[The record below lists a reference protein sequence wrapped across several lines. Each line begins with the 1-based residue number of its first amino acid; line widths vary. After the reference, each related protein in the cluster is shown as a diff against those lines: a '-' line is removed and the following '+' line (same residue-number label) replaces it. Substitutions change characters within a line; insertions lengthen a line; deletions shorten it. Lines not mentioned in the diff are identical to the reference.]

1 MRMPLRDSVFSLR
14 DIERVHVD
22 PHLLSHMTASTRSGA
37 FNTLPLVSSTDITP
51 RAREVAKKFAA
62 DAISAVLKRAR
73 SSPSPA
79 GPTGDTAH
87 HPQQQQQQQHPTF
100 LESPRVSELTTS
112 PCVRGINPLA
122 SPADKVSSLQ
132 SADLNP
138 NEADGN
144 PFAVHLI
151 ASSRSGVAGAEP
163 TPKNTGRREWS
174 LSGATSSRSA
184 VSSRGGPGP
193 LAQLPP
199 SPPSRDIDGSATGSN
214 EALRLSMDLD
224 LVDLGGGGC
233 RDFSPRAAS
242 ASGLYSVPQST
253 RAGAAQRGGFFN
265 SAGLPRSASIG
276 SFAIS
281 PRAPRLELL
290 LNHCDSLVG
299 SRAHSTVPGVLTPI
313 IDNILYLGAYRDAC
327 DEALVHRYGI
337 RAFICVAAEVMVPL
351 PAFVQPCD
359 IESGAVAFKHVKLQD
374 GPSTLLAEH
383 LHDVFGFIDEQI
395 SAGRPVAI
403 YCQQGKSRSASL
415 VAAYLM
421 REYGIDSREALDLL
435 HAVYPRA
442 DPNFFFLHQLDE
454 IGVSLPPLPAHRRP
468 SSDTEGGDDH
478 AILSITS
485 SSDPLHP
492 LPPPPVFVTQRT
504 AAMAE
509 ARAADD
515 AAKNATTL
523 PAPLASMTAM
533 LAVVPDVGHL
543 APMSPD
549 TLQTTQPPRS
559 EVPSP
564 VERAHQD
571 DDSLSPLNA
580 GFATVPSTPL
590 VGPMTV

>member
-87 HPQQQQQQQHPTF
+87 HPQQQQQQHPTF

-112 PCVRGINPLA
+112 PCVRGSINLLA

-233 RDFSPRAAS
+233 RDFSPRAA
-242 ASGLYSVPQST
+242 
-253 RAGAAQRGGFFN
+253 AA
-265 SAGLPRSASIG
+265 
-276 SFAIS
+276 
-281 PRAPRLELL
+281 
-290 LNHCDSLVG
+290 
-299 SRAHSTVPGVLTPI
+299 TGV
-313 IDNILYLGAYRDAC
+313 Y
-327 DEALVHRYGI
+327 
-337 RAFICVAAEVMVPL
+337 
-351 PAFVQPCD
+351 
-359 IESGAVAFKHVKLQD
+359 
-374 GPSTLLAEH
+374 
-383 LHDVFGFIDEQI
+383 
-395 SAGRPVAI
+395 
-403 YCQQGKSRSASL
+403 
-415 VAAYLM
+415 
-421 REYGIDSREALDLL
+421 
-435 HAVYPRA
+435 
-442 DPNFFFLHQLDE
+442 
-454 IGVSLPPLPAHRRP
+454 
-468 SSDTEGGDDH
+468 
-478 AILSITS
+478 
-485 SSDPLHP
+485 
-492 LPPPPVFVTQRT
+492 
-504 AAMAE
+504 
-509 ARAADD
+509 
-515 AAKNATTL
+515 
-523 PAPLASMTAM
+523 
-533 LAVVPDVGHL
+533 
-543 APMSPD
+543 
-549 TLQTTQPPRS
+549 
-559 EVPSP
+559 
-564 VERAHQD
+564 
-571 DDSLSPLNA
+571 
-580 GFATVPSTPL
+580 
-590 VGPMTV
+590 

>member
-1 MRMPLRDSVFSLR
+1 
-14 DIERVHVD
+14 
-22 PHLLSHMTASTRSGA
+22 MTASTRSGA
-37 FNTLPLVSSTDITP
+37 FNKLPLVSSTDITP

-62 DAISAVLKRAR
+62 DAINAVLKRAR
-73 SSPSPA
+73 NSPA

-87 HPQQQQQQQHPTF
+87 HPQQQQHPTF

-112 PCVRGINPLA
+112 PCVRGINLLA

-132 SADLNP
+132 T
-138 NEADGN
+138 
-144 PFAVHLI
+144 
-151 ASSRSGVAGAEP
+151 
-163 TPKNTGRREWS
+163 TPKNTARREWS
-174 LSGATSSRSA
+174 LSGATSTTGRSA

-199 SPPSRDIDGSATGSN
+199 SPPSRDIEGSATGSN

-224 LVDLGGGGC
+224 LVDLGGVC

-253 RAGAAQRGGFFN
+253 RAGAAHRGGFFN

-383 LHDVFGFIDEQI
+383 LQDVFGFIDEQI

-454 IGVSLPPLPAHRRP
+454 IGVSLPPLPEHRRP
-468 SSDTEGGDDH
+468 SSDTDGGDDH

-492 LPPPPVFVTQRT
+492 LPPPPEFVTQRT
-504 AAMAE
+504 TAMAE
-509 ARAADD
+509 ARAADE
-515 AAKNATTL
+515 ATKSATTL
-523 PAPLASMTAM
+523 VPMTAV
-533 LAVVPDVGHL
+533 LAAVPDAHHL

-549 TLQTTQPPRS
+549 ALQTTQPPRS

-564 VERAHQD
+564 HQD

-590 VGPMTV
+590 VTPMTM